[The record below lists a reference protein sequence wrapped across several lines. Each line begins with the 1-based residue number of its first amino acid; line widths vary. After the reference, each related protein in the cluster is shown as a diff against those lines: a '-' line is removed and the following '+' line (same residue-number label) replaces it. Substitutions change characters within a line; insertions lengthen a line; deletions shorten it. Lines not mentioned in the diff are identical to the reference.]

1 VSAGI
6 SAPIAPRLSFVTRIR
21 EPIPIQADR
30 SPMNAVAQSKAN
42 PMVFVFVAAALA
54 LLAVIYFTPVWW
66 VSLTAPNY
74 PPEAFPDGVRIQFHM
89 NGVFNGC
96 KRVEKAEITE
106 QEALDC
112 VHEMDTINHYV
123 GMYPIAAGGVIE
135 RAFSPFL
142 ITFLGIMLIGFVI
155 PRPGLRLAVMGIAF
169 AALAGWMY
177 LYFYGEGGLKLQ
189 NAGYLEALVTSMD
202 QAAGEAEAKELSP
215 GQALI
220 ARLKAE
226 LEKSMATDE
235 KAAAKG
241 PQAEGTDKQRYLDNL
256 QATFAKDQERRGTD
270 EPWTGSGSQ
279 MLAWHYDKSLGRYFN
294 NPAEIGPMVKT
305 MGGAAHAVFW
315 LLIGAMLLLLWGARK
330 NGGPLYWLLVL
341 VPIALPLFFL
351 IDYSAWLWWYGHN
364 LNDMG
369 AFTVKPFMP
378 TVFGQG
384 KVAQFATHS
393 YPSLG
398 FGLMLGMSALLAL
411 AALLRRKELQA
422 Q

>member
-1 VSAGI
+1 
-6 SAPIAPRLSFVTRIR
+6 
-21 EPIPIQADR
+21 
-30 SPMNAVAQSKAN
+30 MNAVTPPKAN
-42 PMVFVFVAAALA
+42 PLVYLLVAGALA
-54 LLAVIYFTPVWW
+54 LLVAIYFVPVWW

-74 PPEAFPDGVRIQFHM
+74 PPEAFPDGVRIHFHM

-96 KRVEKAEITE
+96 QKVEKAEIRET
-106 QEALDC
+106 EALDC

-142 ITFLGIMLIGFVI
+142 ITMLGIMLVGFMI
-155 PRPGLRLAVMGIAF
+155 PAPKLRLGVMAIAF

-177 LYFYGEGGLKLQ
+177 LYFYGADGLKYQ
-189 NAGYLEALVTSMD
+189 NAGYLEAMVTSMD
-202 QAAGEAEAKELSP
+202 QSAGEAEAKEVSP

-226 LEKSMATDE
+226 LAKSMPEAQP
-235 KAAAKG
+235 AAIAGAGKG
-241 PQAEGTDKQRYLDNL
+241 LAAQADKQLYLDNL
-256 QATFAKDQERRGTD
+256 KTTFTKDSERRGAT

-279 MLAWHYDKSLGRYFN
+279 LLAWHYEKSLGRYFN
-294 NPAEIGPMVKT
+294 NPAEIGPMAKT
-305 MGGAAHAVFW
+305 MSGAAHGIFW

-330 NGGPLYWLLVL
+330 NSGPLYWLLVL

-351 IDYSAWLWWYGHN
+351 IDYSAWLWWYGHT

-393 YPSLG
+393 YPAIG
-398 FGLMLGMSALLAL
+398 FGLMLAMTALLAF
-411 AALLRRKELQA
+411 AALLRRKA
-422 Q
+422 MKA

>member
-1 VSAGI
+1 
-6 SAPIAPRLSFVTRIR
+6 
-21 EPIPIQADR
+21 
-30 SPMNAVAQSKAN
+30 MNAVTPPKAN
-42 PMVFVFVAAALA
+42 PLVYALVAGALA
-54 LLAVIYFTPVWW
+54 LLIGIYFLPVWW

-74 PPEAFPDGVRIQFHM
+74 PPEAFPEGVRIHFHM

-96 KRVEKAEITE
+96 QKVAKAEISET
-106 QEALDC
+106 EALDC

-142 ITFLGIMLIGFVI
+142 ITMLGIMLVGFMI
-155 PRPGLRLAVMGIAF
+155 PGAKLRLGVMAIAF

-177 LYFYGEGGLKLQ
+177 LYFYGAGGLKYQ
-189 NAGYLEALVTSMD
+189 NLGYLEAMVTSMD
-202 QAAGEAEAKELSP
+202 QSAGEVEAKELSP

-226 LEKSMATDE
+226 LAKSMPEAQPAATGG
-235 KAAAKG
+235 AAKSE
-241 PQAEGTDKQRYLDNL
+241 ADKQRYLDNL
-256 QATFAKDQERRGTD
+256 KTSFDKEHERRGAKD
-270 EPWTGSGSQ
+270 AWTGSGSQ
-279 MLAWHYDKSLGRYFN
+279 LLAWHYEKSLGRYFN
-294 NPAEIGPMVKT
+294 NPAEIGPMAKT
-305 MGGAAHAVFW
+305 MSGAAHAVFW

-330 NGGPLYWLLVL
+330 NNGMLYWLLVL
-341 VPIALPLFFL
+341 VPIALPMFFL
-351 IDYSAWLWWYGHN
+351 IDYSAWLWWYGHT

-393 YPSLG
+393 YPSIG
-398 FGLMLGMSALLAL
+398 FGLMLAMSALLTL
-411 AALLRRKELQA
+411 AALLRRKELRA
-422 Q
+422 G